1 MNHYAA
7 YATEI
12 EWSSG
17 LKLVKVLYLQRSCM
31 SDVFLLINKSQLNNN
46 VNSKMNFKQMQI
58 LLFMFHSDFLVIFT
72 RDKTCEFTGL
82 CRRLYCWFNFP
93 EKKFLRTG
101 FP

>member
-31 SDVFLLINKSQLNNN
+31 SDVFLLINKSQTT
-46 VNSKMNFKQMQI
+46 STAK
-58 LLFMFHSDFLVIFT
+58 
-72 RDKTCEFTGL
+72 
-82 CRRLYCWFNFP
+82 
-93 EKKFLRTG
+93 
-101 FP
+101 